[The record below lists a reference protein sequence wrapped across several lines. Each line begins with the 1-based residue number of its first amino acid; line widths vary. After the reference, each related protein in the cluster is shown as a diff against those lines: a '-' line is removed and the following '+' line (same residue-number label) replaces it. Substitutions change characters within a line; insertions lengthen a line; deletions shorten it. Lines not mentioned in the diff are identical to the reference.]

1 MLSYSYFQFPKS
13 CITIREQFITNTEK
27 THKATPYAPQMYT
40 ELNVECDQQP
50 CAVYSWFSTSVTHS
64 MEMRGRYKLNV

>member
-13 CITIREQFITNTEK
+13 CITIREQFITNTDK

-50 CAVYSWFSTSVTHS
+50 CAVYS
-64 MEMRGRYKLNV
+64 